1 MPTITYTPI
10 ARQVLASSAATVTI
24 SDIPSTY
31 TDLVFVFEG
40 TATGSFADIGLR
52 VNGDTGSNYSDTLL
66 YGTGSAV
73 GSTRHSNLTYARGWY
88 LSASSTR
95 GITRIDFLNYS
106 NTTTNKTFIGRN
118 DIAATEL
125 EATVGLWR
133 NTAAITSISIT
144 PQGTSVAAGSTVTLY
159 GIKAGS

>member
-1 MPTITYTPI
+1 MPTQTYTPI

-52 VNGDTGSNYSDTLL
+52 VNGDTSSNYSDTIL
-66 YGTGSAV
+66 YGNGSNAGSA
-73 GSTRHSNLTYARGWY
+73 RHSNLTFTRGWY
-88 LSASSTR
+88 IPPSSTR
-95 GITRIDFLNYS
+95 GITKIDFLNYS
-106 NTTTNKTFIGRN
+106 NTTTYKTFIGRS
-118 DIAATEL
+118 DIATTEL
-125 EATVGLWR
+125 EASVGLWR
-133 NTAAITSISIT
+133 STAAITSISIT